1 MEPGHSN
8 RNGKRS
14 KVCKQVRGAV
24 PGFPSKTPDTKA
36 AYLAAFDTFAGSGV
50 LNFQLVDL
58 SNFGSLRCTAIEDVL
73 RNSMFSFR
81 SGRAWL

>member
-1 MEPGHSN
+1 MVTAAGC
-8 RNGKRS
+8 G
-14 KVCKQVRGAV
+14 QVRRV
-24 PGFPSKTPDTKA
+24 VSRFPSKAPGTKA
-36 AYLAAFDTFAGSGV
+36 AYLAAFATFAGFGV

-58 SNFGSLRCTAIEDVL
+58 FNFGSLRCTAIEDVL